1 MAPTILALRP
11 RGRSQAAGRDLR
23 ITNVRTSLGRVVPN
37 GSAPAELGIPTSE
50 DTISRKVAE
59 IYASSDDTLML
70 VVVGTAHGVL
80 VRRAANCVESI
91 LKAPTALEL
100 RVGDIVAL
108 GPWKPVPNLDDY
120 AFEVV
125 NLSDSATSSAPV
137 HQPHAPLE
145 VGQPDAP
152 TPETVLA
159 PSSVPAFAARP
170 IPSPLRMQTLEE
182 LTTQVAESKDMALM
196 AVVETVEA
204 WILAAVDSAEA
215 GSLAAVEMADAAVGS
230 PLGSPARSV
239 AVEMADVA
247 LLAAVEMADAA
258 VGSPARS
265 TAVEMAD
272 VAVGSSPV
280 GSPARVAAVE
290 MADVASLATVEMAD
304 VAVGSSPGRP
314 ANACERAEPI
324 LLSLPESAPASQDTS
339 VPAGLGKR
347 SAAERSL
354 EEDGGDEPS
363 AKRAAAHAPQEEEAT
378 LGSRIRK
385 ILDTPTRAARA
396 AEADSAAA
404 GAVDEAAGSEGPE
417 AANGA
422 DDDDDVA
429 TPPAPAAQPL
439 RFVRVGA
446 DEVAQLTQQCS
457 EAVQAADARLAA
469 AHAELLAAQAEKA
482 RAQTAMGDLAL
493 VLGPLSKR
501 VRRCVERRVGESFD
515 QKSAAWRCDN
525 CAELE
530 EEETCTCWKEEE
542 EYADFK
548 PFKEELL
555 ALLRPI
561 REALEEGRHA
571 NAVAELAKMG
581 PSAHSSPLP
590 IVGAAKKTADYMD
603 ADDCAAPWDV
613 DACRVALCVAREVMA
628 YLNEASDVAVAFNDP
643 GVVRLTP
650 ALAAVD
656 IYAALA
662 HYLVDS
668 DFDHAAKREGDGNGD
683 GDLTGFSTT
692 AFCSNAIPEQ
702 LLHLAAFESLN
713 TSWVSADTL
722 VQAIGSEAIK
732 FVIEVAHSAL
742 DAEAQANPPVAYLNG
757 PQYRALLSAAHEGL
771 EVTAAET
778 GHAKLRAHAE
788 RDCP

>member
-1 MAPTILALRP
+1 
-11 RGRSQAAGRDLR
+11 
-23 ITNVRTSLGRVVPN
+23 
-37 GSAPAELGIPTSE
+37 
-50 DTISRKVAE
+50 
-59 IYASSDDTLML
+59 
-70 VVVGTAHGVL
+70 
-80 VRRAANCVESI
+80 
-91 LKAPTALEL
+91 
-100 RVGDIVAL
+100 
-108 GPWKPVPNLDDY
+108 
-120 AFEVV
+120 
-125 NLSDSATSSAPV
+125 
-137 HQPHAPLE
+137 
-145 VGQPDAP
+145 
-152 TPETVLA
+152 
-159 PSSVPAFAARP
+159 
-170 IPSPLRMQTLEE
+170 
-182 LTTQVAESKDMALM
+182 
-196 AVVETVEA
+196 
-204 WILAAVDSAEA
+204 
-215 GSLAAVEMADAAVGS
+215 
-230 PLGSPARSV
+230 
-239 AVEMADVA
+239 
-247 LLAAVEMADAA
+247 
-258 VGSPARS
+258 
-265 TAVEMAD
+265 
-272 VAVGSSPV
+272 
-280 GSPARVAAVE
+280 
-290 MADVASLATVEMAD
+290 
-304 VAVGSSPGRP
+304 
-314 ANACERAEPI
+314 
-324 LLSLPESAPASQDTS
+324 
-339 VPAGLGKR
+339 
-347 SAAERSL
+347 
-354 EEDGGDEPS
+354 
-363 AKRAAAHAPQEEEAT
+363 
-378 LGSRIRK
+378 
-385 ILDTPTRAARA
+385 
-396 AEADSAAA
+396 
-404 GAVDEAAGSEGPE
+404 
-417 AANGA
+417 
-422 DDDDDVA
+422 
-429 TPPAPAAQPL
+429 
-439 RFVRVGA
+439 
-446 DEVAQLTQQCS
+446 VAQLTQQCS

-515 QKSAAWRCDN
+515 QFAESFKKSAAWRCDN

-590 IVGAAKKTADYMD
+590 VHCADLLQIVGAAKKTADYMD

-656 IYAALA
+656 IYAALLAAANSASEVSATCVWPRA

-702 LLHLAAFESLN
+702 LLHLAALWSAPAVVESLLRDVLLCAPHPRSESLN

-722 VQAIGSEAIK
+722 VQAIGSCCGWKSEAIK

-778 GHAKLRAHAE
+778 GHAKEMLRASARRSFARTPSATALDKLLAAE
-788 RDCP
+788 PMPMSELFALLMQLPMQAGSTGWSTAALPLAAKVLSVVVDRCTSDAEPAKPVSSAEADQCLKEIVNFLGQSPPECPDALALCMRATKVRMRILILILIRILMQTTLQNTHTQAAQEGGQVGEGGQAQRDPAVGGVRTACARR